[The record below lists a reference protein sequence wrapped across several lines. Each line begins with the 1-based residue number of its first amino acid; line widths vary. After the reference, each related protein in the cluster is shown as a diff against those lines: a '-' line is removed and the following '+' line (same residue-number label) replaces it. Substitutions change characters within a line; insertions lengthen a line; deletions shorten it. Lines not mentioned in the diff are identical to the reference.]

1 MPSLGPIHWKK
12 FDQFLT
18 YVGCTFVRQKGDHRV
33 YWRDG
38 LLRPIILRTKKD
50 VPIFEIKSNLR
61 TLSISTEEYL
71 SILERL

>member
-12 FDQFLT
+12 FDRFLI
-18 YVGCTFVRQKGDHRV
+18 YVGCKFIRQKGDHRV

-50 VPIFEIKSNLR
+50 VPVFEIKSNLR
-61 TLSISTEEYL
+61 TLNISTEEYL
-71 SILERL
+71 AILQRL